1 MKTLIFTL
9 FFILNY
15 HPLFS
20 QKDLDEQEV
29 GLNGKLLALRAART
43 DEEIDQLNTS
53 FKKAMEAFLK
63 NEDAFKHKFTQ
74 LKTVAVIDSPDEKIR
89 IINWNLE
96 YTDLTYSYCA
106 FVMRKDENKDKI
118 IITELVDNTDAYD
131 LKPEGVIDAKNW
143 YGALYYKMI
152 PFERNNKIE
161 YILLGWDGGTPGS
174 NFKLIDVLSFTGSA
188 LKLGSPVFKV
198 KKSTLKRV
206 IFEHSDKTTMTV
218 KFEEKY
224 GRIVFDHLSPESPS
238 LAGVYSYYVPDMSY
252 DSYNYS
258 EGVWILNE
266 DVIAVN
272 PEEPKGKKYFYAL
285 NDKTGKPEQIPLKK
299 DWIDPTDINKA
310 EDINHVAR
318 TPESEAALAA
328 SMMEEPVIEK
338 VKRKRRDKREPENMS
353 VTTGKYKSKKTK
365 KFD

>member
-1 MKTLIFTL
+1 MK
-9 FFILNY
+9 ILGITFLVFLNCFSF
-15 HPLFS
+15 FS
-20 QKDLDEQEV
+20 QKDLNEKEAE
-29 GLNGKLLALRAART
+29 LNVKLLALRSAKT
-43 DEEIDQLNTS
+43 DEEIDDLNAN
-53 FKKAMEAFLK
+53 FRKAMEAFLK
-63 NEDAFKHKFTQ
+63 NEDAFNHKFTQ
-74 LKTVAVIDSPDEKIR
+74 LKTVAIIDSPDGKIR
-89 IINWNLE
+89 IVNWNLE
-96 YTDLTYSYCA
+96 YTDMTYRYCA

-118 IITELVDNTDAYD
+118 ITTELVDNLDAYEP
-131 LKPEGVIDAKNW
+131 KPEVVIDSKNW

-152 PFERNNKIE
+152 PFERNNKME

-174 NFKLIDVLSFTGSA
+174 NFKLIDVLSFTGNN

-206 IFEHSDKTTMTV
+206 IFEYSDKSNMTV

-258 EGVWILNE
+258 EGVWVLNE

-272 PEEPKGKKYFYAL
+272 PEEDKDKKYFYAL
-285 NDKTGKPEQIPLKK
+285 NDKTGKPEKVPLKK
-299 DWIDPTDINKA
+299 EWIDPTDINKA
-310 EDINHVAR
+310 EDIKHVAR

-328 SMMEEPVIEK
+328 SMMEDPVIEK
-338 VKRKRRDKREPENMS
+338 VKRNRRDRRKPENMS
-353 VTTGKYKSKKTK
+353 VTTGKYKSKRTK
-365 KFD
+365 KLD